1 MGAAVGEEVQAPRSY
16 RSIVHRLSLAIVS
29 PPACSAEQRASAHL
43 SPSSRSAHGCGAAR
57 PSRRPPPGAQRA
69 VTSRPRPHRTAP
81 LASRGPSKRE
91 SPPVRPP
98 LPHFPLRPCLRVPLP
113 RPRLTLTRCAYP
125 LSSTDDLHGRV
136 LARRPR
142 RARLGRRAGH
152 RARDGARARRSGRAR
167 RVLPR
172 PARRPGGGVGE
183 GRRVREE
190 ARGEDGWG
198 CEA

>member
-1 MGAAVGEEVQAPRSY
+1 MGAAVGERAAAPLVS
-16 RSIVHRLSLAIVS
+16 SLYPTQTPHLLFIA
-29 PPACSAEQRASAHL
+29 PPACSAEQQASAPS
-43 SPSSRSAHGCGAAR
+43 SPSSRSARGRVPAR
-57 PSRRPPPGAQRA
+57 PSSQRPPQGARRAAASRRRPQ
-69 VTSRPRPHRTAP
+69 RTA
-81 LASRGPSKRE
+81 LSASPVPSKVE
-91 SPPVRPP
+91 PPPVCP
-98 LPHFPLRPCLRVPLP
+98 LSPLFLSSANAHAGLI
-113 RPRLTLTRCAYP
+113 
-125 LSSTDDLHGRV
+125 SSTDDLHRRV

-190 ARGEDGWG
+190 ARGEDGRG